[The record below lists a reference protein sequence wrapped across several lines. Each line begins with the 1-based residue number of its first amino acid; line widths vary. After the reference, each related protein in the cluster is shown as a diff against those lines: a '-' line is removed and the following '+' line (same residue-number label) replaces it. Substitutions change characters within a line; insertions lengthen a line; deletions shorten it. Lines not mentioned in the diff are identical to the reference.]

1 MEVLVRNATGN
12 VDTPDREYAARKLG
26 RLDRYFNSASKVE
39 MVHREEK
46 LAHRIEIT
54 IFADGITFRGE
65 ESDSSL
71 RAAIDKVS
79 DKLEVRLQRF
89 KSRLVDRHKRRGSKP
104 PPAFEDATM
113 WQEPSDN
120 NHVVIKERKH
130 FLIKPMSTE
139 EAAIQLEMIDH
150 DFFVFRNEDNNQFE
164 VLYRRK
170 DGKYGLLQPEG

>member
-1 MEVLVRNATGN
+1 MEVLVRNAAGN
-12 VDTPDREYAARKLG
+12 VDAPDRDYAARKLG

-46 LAHRIEIT
+46 LAHRVEIT

-79 DKLEVRLQRF
+79 HKLEVRLQRF
-89 KSRLVDRHKRRGSKP
+89 KTRLVDRHKRRGAKT
-104 PPAFEDATM
+104 PPAFDESELE
-113 WQEPSDN
+113 QPHEN
-120 NHVVIKERKH
+120 NHVIIKERKQ
-130 FLIKPMSTE
+130 FLLKPMSTE

-150 DFFVFRNEDNNQFE
+150 DFFVFKNEDNNRFE
-164 VLYRRK
+164 VLYRLK
-170 DGKYGLLQPEG
+170 DGKYGLLQPEA